1 MQTPNFIIYIFIY
14 LKIKLINFK
23 IIIYYYLIIKLIN
36 LLFI

>member
-23 IIIYYYLIIKLIN
+23 IIIYYYLIIKGFTN
-36 LLFI
+36 